1 MANRTPSSFEKTKLA
16 SSLEGIYPKKFNFKE
31 ELHSSPEVIKAHLM
45 NLIAAINPKLA
56 QQIIQSPT
64 EAHVLEIIQK
74 QPMTNALLSQHKI
87 YCKYIKTDT
96 IKKSISFFDLVLLC
110 HLSSYG
116 QHASRDTPR
125 TMPPLTGRLP

>member
-45 NLIAAINPKLA
+45 NHIAAINPKLA

-64 EAHVLEIIQK
+64 EAHVLEIISK
-74 QPMTNALLSQHKI
+74 VEVIASTKAANDERFAL
-87 YCKYIKTDT
+87 
-96 IKKSISFFDLVLLC
+96 
-110 HLSSYG
+110 
-116 QHASRDTPR
+116 AA
-125 TMPPLTGRLP
+125 